1 MKEGEDF
8 EHEKFSRKS
17 TKGQYKQMMR
27 KNKKM
32 KLLSKY
38 IKTNNINNKITEESN
53 DEFSYNNEND

>member
-1 MKEGEDF
+1 MKEGEGF

-17 TKGQYKQMMR
+17 TKEQIKQMMR
-27 KNKKM
+27 QNKKM